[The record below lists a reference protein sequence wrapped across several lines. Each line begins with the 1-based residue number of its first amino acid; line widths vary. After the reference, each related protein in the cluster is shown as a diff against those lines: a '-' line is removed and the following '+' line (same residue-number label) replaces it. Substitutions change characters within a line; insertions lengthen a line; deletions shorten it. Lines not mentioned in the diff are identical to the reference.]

1 MATAARSLQRPRPP
15 DTAGLEVAL
24 VERALADG
32 GVLFNKA
39 TPGYRCFYRI
49 TLQPTLF
56 GGLDLVR
63 EWGRLWPNQAP
74 HRRLVE
80 HHERPAEALAR
91 LGEAVRVRLRHG
103 YRARAL
109 AARFVPSA
117 PVVVWCPHPAAAAP
131 AQPGQTSDR

>member
-1 MATAARSLQRPRPP
+1 MATAAASIRRSRPA

-24 VERALADG
+24 VERALCDG
-32 GVLFNKA
+32 GVLFTK
-39 TPGYRCFYRI
+39 TSPGFQCFYRL

-63 EWGRLWPNQAP
+63 EWGRLAP
-74 HRRLVE
+74 SQTTHHRVVE
-80 HHERPAEALAR
+80 RYAAGGEALSPLR
-91 LGEAVRVRLRHG
+91 EAVRVRLRHG

-117 PVVVWCPHPAAAAP
+117 PAVLWCPRPA
-131 AQPGQTSDR
+131 